1 MSKEVKE
8 VWASS
13 VDTEMVRYA
22 GLSKK
27 EVEALIKELDD
38 AVMRVCEDFRIC

>member
-13 VDTEMVRYA
+13 VDTEMIS
-22 GLSKK
+22 GLTKGEIK
-27 EVEALIKELDD
+27 ELIKELDD
-38 AVMRVCEDFRIC
+38 AVMRVCQDFGVC